1 MIHHSCKKIQTFI
14 LISYTHGREILHCEV
29 KVVSTCPNHLSSCQ
43 SSLQQESG
51 SMVTHLSV
59 QSQSGIQCT
68 MYCLCSPHSINV
80 HACMVLSGLIP
91 WQSCTVWMYIL
102 DMLQSCPHSIQTGMS
117 RLHSYCQVLIPYIT
131 GMSRLHSYCQVLI
144 PYITGMSRLHSYCQ
158 VLIPC
163 Q

>member
-51 SMVTHLSV
+51 SMVTHLST
-59 QSQSGIQCT
+59 ITIRYT
-68 MYCLCSPHSINV
+68 MYY
-80 HACMVLSGLIP
+80 VLSPRSSFHKCTCMYGTVRFDSMGDNLVLSECTFLICYSPVLIP
-91 WQSCTVWMYIL
+91 YK
-102 DMLQSCPHSIQTGMS
+102 TGMS
-117 RLHSYCQVLIPYIT
+117 RLHSYCQVLIPYII
-131 GMSRLHSYCQVLI
+131 GIHYYCQVLI
-144 PYITGMSRLHSYCQ
+144 PYIIGMSRLHSYCQ